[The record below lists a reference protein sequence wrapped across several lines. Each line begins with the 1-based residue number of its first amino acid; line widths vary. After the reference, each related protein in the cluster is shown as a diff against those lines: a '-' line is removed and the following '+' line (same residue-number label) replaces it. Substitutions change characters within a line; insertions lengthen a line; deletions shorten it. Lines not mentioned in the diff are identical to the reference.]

1 MKALDNAEIDAIA
14 TPQLS
19 NNYNYATII
28 DYGFCDYYFAVAKD
42 KTDILSE
49 LNEALYEIQSS
60 DPNYNAVLQIRMGY
74 LDNNL
79 PYSDLDDNG
88 NFIGVLNA
96 LTETMQDNFNINIKV
111 YCYNNHTELYS
122 AFLNGEIDAIGP
134 SYSDLLNNM
143 TLFKLILLSQVLQ
156 YYFLTVT
163 QMKMLQEKLQLLMK
177 VL

>member
-60 DPNYNAVLQIRMGY
+60 DPNYNAVLQSKYQVNMLSDTFINAKEHAWLDTHNNTIRMGY

-79 PYSDLDDNG
+79 PT
-88 NFIGVLNA
+88 
-96 LTETMQDNFNINIKV
+96 LT
-111 YCYNNHTELYS
+111 
-122 AFLNGEIDAIGP
+122 
-134 SYSDLLNNM
+134 
-143 TLFKLILLSQVLQ
+143 
-156 YYFLTVT
+156 
-163 QMKMLQEKLQLLMK
+163 
-177 VL
+177 